1 MEELLCSAQTMLRTR
16 LLATRIADLYFVTR
30 ARALRVNAATHTLPY
45 LSFQCRTTW
54 RFLIAA
60 RHTRIHR
67 ANVLNHIGWNGEF
80 LGFRPI
86 KRDAKR
92 RATRA
97 AGGANCC
104 GVIAGC

>member
-1 MEELLCSAQTMLRTR
+1 MEELLYSAQTVLRTR

-30 ARALRVNAATHTLPY
+30 ARALRVNAATHALPD
-45 LSFQCRTTW
+45 LAFQCRTTW
-54 RFLIAA
+54 CFLIAA
-60 RHTRIHR
+60 RHAGVHR
-67 ANVLNHIGWNGEF
+67 ANVLNQVEWNGEF